1 MHSLKVILYW
11 LVTNS
16 GGHFKRVAAGTDLCG
31 HMQLCPCTE
40 FMKIPKILSLFLLC
54 DINADKVR

>member
-16 GGHFKRVAAGTDLCG
+16 GGHFKLRSGWYRPLWAHATLSMYRVYENPQNIVTIFAL
-31 HMQLCPCTE
+31 
-40 FMKIPKILSLFLLC
+40 
-54 DINADKVR
+54 